1 MNALEIR
8 PSLRLL
14 CMGVGVLLLTGAIAL
29 WRAGD
34 LVENIGVLGAIA
46 GFFLLLGTVGNL
58 GEEDQTP
65 GSERFHELADPG
77 RRLSST
83 DFGAP
88 ASVAE
93 PSARAVRAQRAAGE
107 LPIDP

>member
-1 MNALEIR
+1 MSALRVR

-14 CMGVGVLLLTGAIAL
+14 CMGVGVLLLTGAVAL

-58 GEEDQTP
+58 GEEDETP
-65 GSERFHELADPG
+65 GSARFHELADPA
-77 RRLSST
+77 RTLSPE
-83 DFGAP
+83 DFKSAAREPVRPPRSGATQ
-88 ASVAE
+88 A
-93 PSARAVRAQRAAGE
+93 
-107 LPIDP
+107 